1 MTSFPSEAEIREP
14 LLARIGDP
22 FVMAEQR
29 HFTPAAGHDWLL
41 PLYDPLQSLMGGDS
55 FRRSMIDEARI
66 QPGQRVLDIG
76 CGTGSLVV
84 QLLKLHPEA
93 DVTGLDPDPKALARA
108 KRKADRAGVSPAL
121 DVGFSDDLPYPDV
134 SFDFVFSSFMF
145 HHLRPEEQQA
155 TLAEVRRVLK
165 PGGSFQLVDFGGA
178 SERTN
183 VAERMGA
190 TGFARS
196 REVGQRR
203 SIFGRIA
210 HYAATA

>member
-1 MTSFPSEAEIREP
+1 
-14 LLARIGDP
+14 
-22 FVMAEQR
+22 
-29 HFTPAAGHDWLL
+29 
-41 PLYDPLQSLMGGDS
+41 
-55 FRRSMIDEARI
+55 MIDEARI

-108 KRKADRAGVSPAL
+108 KRKADRAGVSPTL
-121 DVGFSDDLPYPDV
+121 EVGFSDDLPYPDA

-145 HHLRPEEQQA
+145 HHLTPQEQQA

-183 VAERMGA
+183 VAERMGE
-190 TGFARS
+190 TGFAQS

-210 HYAATA
+210 HYAARA

>member
-1 MTSFPSEAEIREP
+1 
-14 LLARIGDP
+14 
-22 FVMAEQR
+22 MAEHR
-29 HFTPAAGHDWLL
+29 HFIPAAGHDWLL
-41 PLYDPLQSLMGGDS
+41 PLYDPLQNLMGGDS
-55 FRRSMIDEARI
+55 FRRAMVDQAGI

-84 QLLKLHPEA
+84 QLLKLHPETDA
-93 DVTGLDPDPKALARA
+93 TGLDPDPKALARA

-121 DVGFSDDLPYPDV
+121 DVGFSDDLPYPDA

-145 HHLRPEEQQA
+145 HHLTPQEQQA

-165 PGGSFQLVDFGGA
+165 PGGSFHLVDLGGA

-183 VAERMGA
+183 VAGRMDE
-190 TGFARS
+190 TGFAQS
-196 REVGQRR
+196 QEVGQRR

-210 HYAATA
+210 HYAARA